1 MKSDVSLRRID
12 PREAPVVGE
21 LIRDT
26 MRASYPAVYPPR
38 GTGRASRRS
47 ARSAAIRSYPVDI
60 SSFYR
65 GFVAS

>member
-12 PREAPVVGE
+12 PREVPVVGT

-26 MRASYPAVYPPR
+26 LRASYPVFYPPR

-47 ARSAAIRSYPVDI
+47 VRSTTIRPYPVDI
-60 SSFYR
+60 SSFY
-65 GFVAS
+65 